1 MQEPAILKDTQSSSH
16 WSAGSARH
24 RNLELVN
31 TVRRPELDDELSSD
45 IRFIDIGKILMA
57 LRRQMPVVLAA
68 ALLGACFGVGYLM
81 LAPRSYV
88 SVSQIMIDPR
98 VGAVINDEESTS
110 SLAGGETDIL
120 NQLEVLRSTRLA
132 GEVARGE
139 NFGSDQTFLNPPP
152 SFTGRVRGMIG
163 DLVGMLLNRPPVEP
177 ERLTELPDDMVAGLL
192 RRNVL
197 VERVG
202 RSYVISLG
210 YRSPD
215 PELAHRIA
223 SAYADAF
230 VQDQLNTNLDASRT
244 AADWLQQRLTE
255 LSVSQQ
261 EASRAV
267 EEFRRSADLSLA
279 DSDNLVTQR
288 SETLTQQL
296 VLAQANTAQ
305 MRAQAEQLQ
314 VTLAGGPEGLAGQS
328 RVLSDGS
335 LDAGN
340 VAELLSRQNTIT
352 ARIAEITSNFGLDHP
367 QIAALE
373 TELRSV
379 RNEIFN
385 RLRDRLD
392 YYRDQVAVAERREAE
407 LRNNLAAESAL
418 ASQSNQDRVQLNELQ
433 QRAEALNL
441 LYNSFLSRY
450 EELLQ
455 RQSFP
460 IPTARIISPAEMPL
474 AASSPN
480 LLFSLIGATM
490 GGLFI
495 GALLAFL
502 REIRDRSF
510 RIGEQIT
517 SELGLRFVGYLP
529 CLRGRRSKAGEGQTG
544 TIFKEASVYRAAH
557 QLILRQKP
565 SAPTSAF
572 AETLRSGKLALD
584 AAAPNNNQVV
594 GIVSALPGEGKTTV
608 AIAFAEMLSA
618 GGSRVVL
625 LDADLRH
632 QGASRLLAPGVRPGL
647 LQIAEGADWRSLICI
662 EDATG
667 LSVLPAG
674 GAGANAKNREFLG
687 SPSMLQLIGE
697 LRKEFDY
704 VVIDLPP
711 LAPVVDANVVLPWT
725 DAFLLVV
732 QWGKTPRRLV
742 RSLLEK
748 DSVLA
753 AHIQGALLNKV
764 NFADLPSFS
773 APDGS
778 ERYLSTFKNYYR
790 EPARGKA

>member
-1 MQEPAILKDTQSSSH
+1 LKDTEPSSY

-24 RNLELVN
+24 QSLELIH
-31 TVRRPELDDELSSD
+31 TTRRPGLDDELASD
-45 IRFIDIGKILMA
+45 IRFIDVGKILTA
-57 LRRQMPVVLAA
+57 LRRQLPVLLAG
-68 ALLGACFGVGYLM
+68 ALLGACFGLGYLL

-88 SVSQIMIDPR
+88 SFGQILIDPR
-98 VGAVINDEESTS
+98 VGAVINDEDTAF

-132 GEVARGE
+132 GEVARSE
-139 NFGSDQTFLNPPP
+139 NLGSDETFLNPPP

-163 DLVGMLLNRPPVEP
+163 DLVGMLLNRPPAEP
-177 ERLTELPDDMVAGLL
+177 ERLSELPDETVAALL

-202 RSYVISLG
+202 RSYVIGVG

-215 PELAHRIA
+215 PDLAYRIA
-223 SAYADAF
+223 SAYAQAF
-230 VQDQLNTNLDASRT
+230 VQDQLNTNLDASQT
-244 AADWLQQRLTE
+244 AADWVQQRLTE

-305 MRAQAEQLQ
+305 LRAQAEQLQ
-314 VTLAGGPEGLAGQS
+314 ATLAGGPEGLAGQS

-335 LDAGN
+335 LDAGE
-340 VAELLSRQNTIT
+340 VTELLGRQNNIT
-352 ARIAEITSNFGLDHP
+352 ARIGEITGNFGADHP

-373 TELRSV
+373 TELNSV

-460 IPTARIISPAEMPL
+460 IPTARIISPAEPPL

-480 LLFSLIGATM
+480 LLFSMVGATM
-490 GGLFI
+490 AGLFV
-495 GALLAFL
+495 GAALTFL

-517 SELGLRFVGYLP
+517 DKLGLRFIGYLP
-529 CLRGRRSKAGEGQTG
+529 ALRGRRSKANAPAADTRAKD
-544 TIFKEASVYRAAH
+544 TAVYRTAH
-557 QLILRQKP
+557 QLILRQRP

-572 AETLRSGKLALD
+572 AETLRSGKLAVD
-584 AAAPNNNQVV
+584 AASANTENCRVV
-594 GIVSALPGEGKTTV
+594 GIVSALPGEGKTTLAV
-608 AIAFAEMLSA
+608 AFAEMLAA
-618 GGSRVVL
+618 GGARVLL

-632 QGASRLLAPGVRPGL
+632 QGASKLLAPGERQGL
-647 LQIAEGADWRSLICI
+647 LQIAEGGDWRSLVHV
-662 EDATG
+662 EPTTG
-667 LSVLPAG
+667 LAVLPAG
-674 GAGANAKNREFLG
+674 GAGANTRNRDFLG
-687 SPSMLQLIGE
+687 STAMHKLIGE
-697 LRKEFDY
+697 LRQGFDY
-704 VVIDLPP
+704 VIIDLPP
-711 LAPVVDANVVLPWT
+711 LAPVVDANAILPWT

-742 RSLLEK
+742 RWLLEK
-748 DSVLA
+748 DPALA
-753 AHIQGALLNKV
+753 FHIKGALLNKV

-778 ERYLSTFKNYYR
+778 ERYLSSFKNYYR
-790 EPARGKA
+790 EPARNQAQ